1 MTQPPAD
8 DPRDRQWSAW
18 MRAAQAGDQLAYRRL
33 LHDVLPVIRRQLQA
47 RWRRTGLDS
56 DGFEDVVQEILLTL
70 HQVRHTYD
78 PDRPFGPWLGA
89 IMRFRLTDAL
99 RRQGR
104 RLRREVA
111 VEQLPE
117 TFGPDAAK
125 THQDHR
131 DDLASVRQEIDR
143 LPAGQRQ
150 AVELLKLREL
160 SLKEASAAS
169 GLSVAALK
177 VAAHRAYHHLRRR
190 FGSEE
195 G

>member
-1 MTQPPAD
+1 MTPPPAD
-8 DPRDRQWSAW
+8 DPRERQWAAW
-18 MRAAQAGDQLAYRRL
+18 MQATQAGDQLAYRRL
-33 LHDVLPVIRRQLQA
+33 LNEMLPVIRRQVQA
-47 RWRRTGLDS
+47 RWRRTGLDN
-56 DGFEDVVQEILLTL
+56 DGYEDVVQEILLTL

-78 PDRPFGPWLGA
+78 PSRPFGPWLGA
-89 IMRFRLTDAL
+89 IIRFRLTDAL

-117 TFGPDAAK
+117 TFGADETK

-131 DDLASVRQEIDR
+131 DDLATVRQEIDR
-143 LPAGQRQ
+143 LPEGQKR
-150 AVELLKLREL
+150 AVELLKIREL
-160 SLKEASAAS
+160 SLKEAAAES
-169 GLSVAALK
+169 GMSIAALK
-177 VAAHRAYHHLRRR
+177 VAAHRAYHSLRRR